1 MNLNDALSYGQ
12 LKGAVYED
20 GKVVKLIDYN
30 AAFLKYSNS
39 ADPTTMLYPL
49 TEDLIEIYKGVGDY
63 QGWYGEEGWVGG
75 TEDDAW
81 MFACYYDENYVDP
94 SDVILGDVNGKDGI
108 EKYDYILVKRAVMGT
123 VELSEAQQKAA
134 DVNGKDGVEKYAYIL
149 IKRHVMGTIEI
160 GK

>member
-1 MNLNDALSYGQ
+1 
-12 LKGAVYED
+12 
-20 GKVVKLIDYN
+20 
-30 AAFLKYSNS
+30 
-39 ADPTTMLYPL
+39 
-49 TEDLIEIYKGVGDY
+49 
-63 QGWYGEEGWVGG
+63 
-75 TEDDAW
+75 

-134 DVNGKDGVEKYAYIL
+134 DVNCKDGVEKYDYIL